1 MFALNFFVPVAI
13 LAFAGHAIAYD
24 CESFTVSSCD
34 HSSKKYDGPP
44 GLPEEACQD
53 FCEIYDDVKFFRY
66 KSANGSN
73 ICECYAEDYRQ
84 DCAFVGGNQD
94 TPADKCLSKAN
105 IPHDSC
111 DLFLQEDCEYTEA
124 VVFEAAPG
132 SIADASHCQE
142 LCELFEISL
151 NCHYWTFQ
159 SSQYT
164 PDQSTHCTLY
174 EGFNAGTCTSVLGPE
189 EPHHK
194 DCL

>member
-1 MFALNFFVPVAI
+1 MGRSNLSIDHVKQKAFLHPLQLLKFDKMFALNFFVPVAI
-13 LAFAGHAIAYD
+13 LAFAGHAIAFD

-34 HSSKKYDGPP
+34 HSSKKYDGPA

-53 FCEIYDDVKFFRY
+53 F
-66 KSANGSN
+66 
-73 ICECYAEDYRQ
+73 
-84 DCAFVGGNQD
+84 AFVGGNQD
-94 TPADKCLSKAN
+94 TPADKCLSKKD

-111 DLFLQEDCEYTEA
+111 DLFSQEDCEYTEA